1 LRLSVAE
8 SPAAAAQLAADA
20 LAAACREAVAVRG
33 RAFIA
38 VSGGTTP
45 RAMLAEFARHDLPWT
60 SIVVAQVDERC
71 VPRDDPRRN
80 LATLEQALVRTGPL
94 PAANL
99 VPVPVTTGATA
110 AEIAQQYQR
119 ALRELAPGPLTFDVV
134 QLGLGEDGHTA
145 SLVPG
150 DPVLDV
156 ADADVG
162 ATRTYQ
168 GTERVTLTRPALDR
182 ARQRLWM
189 VTGAAKAQALVDL
202 MAGTAE
208 IPAIRIRRDATLV
221 VADRAAAFSL
231 PASPF

>member
-1 LRLSVAE
+1 MAD

-20 LAAACREAVAVRG
+20 LAVACRDAVAVRG
-33 RAFIA
+33 RALVA

-45 RAMLAEFARHDLPWT
+45 RAMLEEFARRDLPWQ

-80 LATLEQALVRTGPL
+80 LATLELALVGAGSL

-99 VPVPVTTGATA
+99 VAVPVAAGATPA
-110 AEIAQQYQR
+110 DIAQEYQR
-119 ALRELAPGPLTFDVV
+119 ALRALLPGPLTFDLV

-150 DPVLDV
+150 DPVLGV
-156 ADADVG
+156 VDADVA
-162 ATRTYQ
+162 ATQRYQ
-168 GTERVTLTRPALDR
+168 GTERVTLTRPAIDR
-182 ARQRLWM
+182 ARQRLWL
-189 VTGAAKAQALVDL
+189 VTGAAKAQSLADL

-221 VADRAAAFSL
+221 VADRAAAVSL
-231 PASPF
+231 PANPA